1 MLDVLRRNAG
11 SWVIKII
18 LGFIAVT
25 FIWWGVGS
33 YSERERDVAAT
44 VGETKIS
51 MGELSEAIGGLER
64 VYRDVYGAALTP
76 EMAKALN
83 FRKQAI
89 DTLIQKTLML
99 SEARK
104 LGLSAS
110 DEEVQRE
117 IAATPAFQVNGQ
129 FNPEQYQATLKY
141 NRITTSGYEE
151 SRRQELTMRKME
163 GLLAAGAQVPE
174 SEARDLFQMTS
185 RKVRLLVVSADP
197 EKIKGVAS
205 PTEGEIAARY
215 EQAKE
220 NYRIPA
226 RVKLLAARFDPAF
239 FARDATVTEAEIRAF
254 HEGNSDRFR
263 DEEQRLVSQIYLPY
277 TKKDKEVVANNAAE
291 LLVEAGKGKAEF
303 EKLAKKHSKMKT
315 GESWTRR
322 GDAKPEVAA
331 PLFSAAVDSVVG
343 PIDVGGGILLVRVNR
358 IRFSENLPLSQ
369 VRDRVVALL
378 RQEKGKDVAVIKAYE
393 AHTKVSSSKD
403 LKGACATYGI
413 SPAETGWI
421 ADSKNE
427 KIPPAVLQE
436 ALLLPVGEIGPVKTV
451 GDVHYLFQVAAK
463 EESRIPGP
471 ADVRDKIAID
481 VSRGKKRAAAQ
492 AELEKI
498 LAGAKNA
505 SELALGA
512 KKAGLPAVTTAL
524 FSPLSDPLPEG
535 LPPSGEA
542 RKTLMS
548 LSLKA
553 PVLGKAIDASG
564 RFLAVALA
572 DEQKAD
578 EKEWAARKE
587 AFLRGAVEQKKGR
600 MIAAY
605 LAERRA
611 KEKVTINP
619 EVLK

>member
-303 EKLAKKHSKMKT
+303 ERLAKKHSKMKT

-322 GDAKPEVAA
+322 TDAKPEVAA

-572 DEQKAD
+572 DERKAD

>member
-51 MGELSEAIGGLER
+51 MGEFSEAIGGLEK

-89 DTLIQKTLML
+89 DTLIHKTLML

-141 NRITTSGYEE
+141 NRITTAGYEE

-322 GDAKPEVAA
+322 GDAKPEVAD

-427 KIPPAVLQE
+427 KIPPAVVQE

-463 EESRIPGP
+463 EDSRIPGP

-600 MIAAY
+600 MISAY

>member
-51 MGELSEAIGGLER
+51 MGELSEAIGGLEK

-239 FARDATVTEAEIRAF
+239 FARDATVTEEEIRAF

-277 TKKDKEVVANNAAE
+277 AKKDREVVANNAAE

-322 GDAKPEVAA
+322 TDAKPEVAA

-403 LKGACATYGI
+403 LKGVCATYGI

-427 KIPPAVLQE
+427 KIPPAVVQE

-463 EESRIPGP
+463 EESRLPGP

-605 LAERRA
+605 LAERRV